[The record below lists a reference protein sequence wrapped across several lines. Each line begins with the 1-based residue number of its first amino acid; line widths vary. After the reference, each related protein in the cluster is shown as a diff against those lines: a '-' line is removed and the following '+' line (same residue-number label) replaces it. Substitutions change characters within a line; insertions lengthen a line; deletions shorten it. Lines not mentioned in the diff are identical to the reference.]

1 MKTIDFQQKT
11 VVVTGGTGGI
21 GHAVVKALLQA
32 NAKVAAIYRSEKA
45 REETSAAMAG
55 LGTIE
60 FFQLDT
66 GDTDAIGPCVDDIV
80 ARMGPIVGLAQCAGL
95 MGGSPGLELAPDE
108 WDRVMDVN
116 AKGTF
121 FLMQAVVGKSMK
133 DHGGSVVNIAS
144 MAGIRG
150 MVPPL
155 QAPHYSAS
163 KAAVVGITMQ
173 AAVDWAPIGVRVNSI
188 APGGVK
194 VGPLAFPSK
203 EEIPPYLVA
212 NVPSKDLVEP
222 DCIADT
228 ILYLLSDMSCSMTGQ
243 TLVLDGGASVCGY

>member
-45 REETSAAMAG
+45 KAETAQAMEG

-66 GDTDAIGPCVDDIV
+66 GDVDAIGPCVDQIV
-80 ARMGPIVGLAQCAGL
+80 AKMGPIAGLVQCAGL
-95 MGGSPGLELAPDE
+95 RAMSAGLELEPGE
-108 WDRVMDVN
+108 WDRLMDVN
-116 AKGTF
+116 ARGTF
-121 FLMQAVVGKSMK
+121 FLMQAVVDKSMK

-150 MVPPL
+150 MAPPL
-155 QAPHYSAS
+155 QSPHYSAS
-163 KAAVVGITMQ
+163 KAAVVAITMQ
-173 AAVDWAPIGVRVNSI
+173 AAVEWAPMGVRVNAI

-194 VGPLAFPSK
+194 VGHMAFPTK
-203 EEIPPYLVA
+203 EDIPPHIVA

-222 DCIADT
+222 ECIANT

-243 TLVLDGGASVCGY
+243 CLVIDGGASVCGY